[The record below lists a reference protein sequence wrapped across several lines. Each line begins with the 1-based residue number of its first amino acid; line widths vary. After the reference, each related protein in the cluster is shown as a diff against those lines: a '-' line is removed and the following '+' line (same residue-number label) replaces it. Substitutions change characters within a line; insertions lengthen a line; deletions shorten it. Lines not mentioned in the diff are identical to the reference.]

1 MPSPFPGMDPYLEHP
16 ALWPDVH
23 HELISVARELLLAQ
37 LRPRY
42 FVQID
47 ERLYLTNDNDPA
59 RELIIPD
66 IRIRKVRPGPS
77 RGGTAVLAAPGLQLA
92 YSFEFEIHESYLK
105 LVDRESNNVITVI
118 EILSPANKI
127 KNSVAKRDYDD
138 KRTDVLSG
146 GTHFVGIDLLRAGA
160 PIVSPELAQPREY
173 AAQVWRFPKGELKPT
188 RWAWPMRIQEPLKAI
203 PIPVRPE
210 DPDAVLD
217 LQQMLDIAYERAG
230 YELRVNYRRPPTPPL
245 QDELVE
251 WAKQICSNAATTD
264 RDK

>member
-23 HELISVARELLLAQ
+23 HELISVARELLFAQ

-47 ERLYLTNDNDPA
+47 ERLYLTNDNDAA

-77 RGGTAVLAAPGLQLA
+77 RGGTALMAAPGLQLA
-92 YSFEFEIHESYLK
+92 YGFEFEVHESYLK

-127 KNSVAKRDYDD
+127 KNSAAQRDYDD
-138 KRTDVLSG
+138 KRKDVLSG
-146 GTHFVGIDLLRAGA
+146 GTHFVEIDLLREGV
-160 PIVSPELAQPREY
+160 PIVSPDLAPMREY
-173 AAQVWRFPKGELKPT
+173 MAQVWRFPKGELKPT
-188 RWAWPMRIQEPLKAI
+188 RWAWPMSIREPLKAI

-217 LQQMLDIAYERAG
+217 LQRMLDIAYERAG
-230 YELRVNYRRPPTPPL
+230 YELRVNYTRPPVPRL
-245 QDELVE
+245 EGEVAE
-251 WAKQICSNAATTD
+251 WAREICAAQT
-264 RDK
+264 RS